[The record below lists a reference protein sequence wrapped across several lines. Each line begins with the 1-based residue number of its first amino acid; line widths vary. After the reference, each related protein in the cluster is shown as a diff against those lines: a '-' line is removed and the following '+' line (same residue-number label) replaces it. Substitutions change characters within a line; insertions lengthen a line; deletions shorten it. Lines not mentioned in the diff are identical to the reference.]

1 MPSGRLCGF
10 AKAAMLVL
18 AAGAALGGCFDPGT
32 DCWNREMYQ
41 AATQTSGGGPVHEI
55 RAGTFPG
62 EIAVEDP
69 GNWWTG
75 TRFTGESCR
84 MEVEHRPEG
93 TYVRAGF
100 LDAAVRLRARMGP
113 GDSPFF
119 SGETADGKAVV
130 LQHHRGRPVS
140 LTLTGYRTDG
150 TLNYGAC
157 GEREAPFRDCHGGRE

>member
-1 MPSGRLCGF
+1 MRAARPHRLARSRTRPFQGRDTGSNPVGVTTSSGRLCGF
-10 AKAAMLVL
+10 AKAAMLAL
-18 AAGAALGGCFDPGT
+18 AAGAALGGCFDPGA
-32 DCWNREMYQ
+32 DCWNRELYQ
-41 AATQTSGGGPVHEI
+41 AAAQAPGGGPVHEI

-100 LDAAVRLRARMGP
+100 LDAAVRLGARMGP
-113 GDSPFF
+113 
-119 SGETADGKAVV
+119 
-130 LQHHRGRPVS
+130 
-140 LTLTGYRTDG
+140 
-150 TLNYGAC
+150 
-157 GEREAPFRDCHGGRE
+157 